1 MLIDGQPAPHLYRW
15 CRISSGR
22 VRPGHS
28 DDYAALAEA
37 IVRRFSTPVAPCA
50 PAASSIK
57 CGGGGDEEGEGCGG
71 GEGGGD
77 GVKNLA
83 AESRHGQGK
92 RGVSLRKWDEEADRA
107 RHFEAEL
114 PDVVCV

>member
-1 MLIDGQPAPHLYRW
+1 
-15 CRISSGR
+15 
-22 VRPGHS
+22 
-28 DDYAALAEA
+28 
-37 IVRRFSTPVAPCA
+37 
-50 PAASSIK
+50 
-57 CGGGGDEEGEGCGG
+57 
-71 GEGGGD
+71 
-77 GVKNLA
+77 LA